1 MKNNNKKQKAFVLS
15 VAMAA
20 LMLSPMTSNAQYRE
34 DRYGLQDWGQ
44 TSLMGKQAGGNYR
57 SGETSGEITNYGIG
71 ETVPVG
77 SGLLILLGA
86 GLGYVALK
94 KKEDEQ

>member
-1 MKNNNKKQKAFVLS
+1 MKNNNKKKKAFVLS

-44 TSLMGKQAGGNYR
+44 TSLLGKQGTGGTREQEEGY
-57 SGETSGEITNYGIG
+57 SITNSGIG
-71 ETVPVG
+71 ETVPLG
-77 SGLLILLGA
+77 SGLVILMGA

-94 KKEDEQ
+94 KKED